1 MKVLSLLCLTVL
13 AFSLVACSG
22 LHAEDAAPEQ
32 GISPTALPV
41 VIDPGTVAVTTN
53 PITNTQTWTAAD
65 SISMMD
71 LASGNVGSQARLEV
85 FLPTDDSRLLAKVL
99 GNDPTYWNGN
109 IYCPRGLFVFENQ
122 NGINIGPQA
131 QINVNNLIATTLD
144 ISANNFLNG
153 NYILEHNVNS
163 RYAYIL
169 NEGRITG
176 SNIALIA
183 SAVCNGDN
191 GVLVARVG
199 TVNLASGDKVTVSFD
214 MRGLMQIEVND
225 KTTGKVLDMQG
236 NDVKDAIKNS
246 GTIEAAQVMMS
257 ARTANDIFEN
267 AVNNT
272 GIVKATGMIEVDG
285 VIKIVANGNINA
297 NLADS
302 NGKIWIETLKDIFIS
317 ACTRIG
323 DLITIEGNGLKATYM
338 VTSDF
343 TLKADNAIDTTPGA
357 ILQGNSITLIANRF
371 GATHTPLQIDSPN
384 IHIKRTTGDID
395 ILESMGIGTSVQI
408 TGPPEGGFGSIIYP
422 KSSSLTLE
430 AARTTV
436 STDANPAYFYGNIT
450 FYNFECTTPG
460 KVIYFEAGKTY
471 TFEGAFK
478 LQGATDACIKL
489 LSSDKGN
496 PWYIST
502 NGSENLTAIWVEDS
516 INISKKEVITHLSTL
531 REGAVRWDADY
542 IWVHADADGTW
553 SDVTSWKDGTG
564 NNPGSMP
571 GAN

>member
-1 MKVLSLLCLTVL
+1 MKVSSLLSSTVL
-13 AFSLVACSG
+13 IFSLLACSG
-22 LHAEDAAPEQ
+22 LYAEEAAPEQ

-41 VIDPGTVAVTTN
+41 VIDPGTVQVVTDIN
-53 PITNTQTWTAAD
+53 TNTQTWTAAD

-85 FLPTDDSRLLAKVL
+85 YLPTDDSRLLAKVL

-169 NEGRITG
+169 NEGRITV

-191 GVLVARVG
+191 GVLVAKVG

-214 MRGLMQIEVND
+214 MRGLMQVEVND

-236 NDVKDAIKNS
+236 NDVKDAIKNL
-246 GTIEAAQVMMS
+246 GTIEATQVMMS
-257 ARTANDIFEN
+257 AKTANDIFEN

-272 GIVKATGMIEVDG
+272 GIVKATGMIEVNG
-285 VIKIVANGNINA
+285 VIKIVADGNINA
-297 NLADS
+297 NLAGATS
-302 NGKIWIETLKDIFIS
+302 NIEVNRLDQDISIS

-323 DLITIEGNGLKATYM
+323 DLITIEGNGLKVTYM

-343 TLKADNAIDTTPGA
+343 TLKTDGAIDSTAGA
-357 ILQGNSITLIANRF
+357 ILQGNSVTLIANRF
-371 GATHTPLQIDSPN
+371 GSTVTPLQIDSPT
-384 IHIKRTTGDID
+384 IHIKRTVGDID
-395 ILESMGIGTSVQI
+395 ILESVGIGTSVQI
-408 TGPPEGGFGSIIYP
+408 TGPPDGFGKIIYP
-422 KSSSLTLE
+422 KTSSLILE
-430 AARTTV
+430 ATRTTV
-436 STDANPAYFYGNIT
+436 STDQNPAQFFGNIT
-450 FYNFECTTPG
+450 FYNFECATSG

-496 PWYIST
+496 PWYVST

-516 INISKKEVITHLSTL
+516 INISEKEVITHLSTL